1 MSKTRILISDST
13 NPWFNLAVED
23 TIFRS
28 MPSDQRVLFLWRNAD
43 TVVIGRAQNP
53 WRECK
58 TDRMEQDGVKLAR
71 RQTGGGAVFHDL
83 GNTNF
88 TFMAAKPEYD
98 KEIST
103 NIVLAA
109 LAKLGI
115 NGVAN
120 GRNDLV
126 IEDEAGIKK
135 FSGSA
140 YRETL
145 DRGFHHGTLLL
156 SADLNRLADYLNPDE
171 KKLQAK
177 GITSVKS
184 RVINLNTVKPDIN
197 HEQVCEAIIEA
208 YLEHYDESVTAEW
221 ITPENFHDLPTFSD
235 KFAVQQSWDWNFGQT
250 PPFTHRLD
258 ERFTWG
264 GVDVYLDVEK
274 GTILEAKIFSDM
286 LDPLPMELLA
296 QKLANLSYN
305 KASIEPFIT
314 TLALQMPQYSE
325 VLDEFKPWFINQID

>member
-1 MSKTRILISDST
+1 MNKTRILISDST

-23 TIFRS
+23 TIFRA

-58 TDRMEQDGVKLAR
+58 TDRMEQDKVKLAR

-98 KEIST
+98 KEVST
-103 NIVLAA
+103 NIVLSA

-126 IEDEAGIKK
+126 IEDESGIKK

-140 YRETL
+140 YRETI

-184 RVINLNTVKPDIN
+184 RVINLNTVKLDIS
-197 HEQVCEAIIEA
+197 HDEVCEAIIEA
-208 YLEHYDESVTAEW
+208 YSEYYQESVTAEL
-221 ITPENFHDLPTFSD
+221 ISPDHFHDLQNFAEKFSM
-235 KFAVQQSWDWNFGQT
+235 QQSWDWNFGQT
-250 PPFTHRLD
+250 PPFTHRID
-258 ERFTWG
+258 ERFGWG
-264 GVDVYLDVEK
+264 GVDVYLDVQK
-274 GTILEAKIFSDM
+274 GTILEANVFSDM
-286 LDPLPMELLA
+286 LDPYPMEQLA
-296 QKLANLSYN
+296 EKLVHLPYKRAN
-305 KASIEPFIT
+305 IEPCIDGLSLELPQYAHQLEEFKQWFIT
-314 TLALQMPQYSE
+314 
-325 VLDEFKPWFINQID
+325 QIE

>member
-28 MPSDQRVLFLWRNAD
+28 MPADQRVLFLWRNAD

-58 TDRMEQDGVKLAR
+58 TDRMEQDQVKLAR

-98 KEIST
+98 KQVST
-103 NIVLAA
+103 NIVLSA

-115 NGVAN
+115 QGVAN

-126 IEDEAGIKK
+126 IEDELGIKK

-156 SADLNRLADYLNPDE
+156 SADLTRLADYLNPDQ

-184 RVINLNTVKPDIN
+184 RVINLNTVKPDID
-197 HEQVCEAIIEA
+197 HQQVCDAMMEA
-208 YLEHYDESVTAEW
+208 YQEYYGETV
-221 ITPENFHDLPTFSD
+221 TPEYISPQHFHDLPNFTD

-250 PPFTHRLD
+250 PPFNHHMD

-274 GTILEAKIFSDM
+274 GTILQANIFSDM
-286 LDPLPMELLA
+286 LDPYPMEQLA
-296 QKLANLSYN
+296 LRLTNQNYN
-305 KASIEPFIT
+305 KASIEPCIQ
-314 TLALQMPQYSE
+314 TLAAEMPQYAE
-325 VLDEFKPWFINQID
+325 VLTEFRLWFIPQID

>member
-1 MSKTRILISDST
+1 MSNTRILISDST

-58 TDRMEQDGVKLAR
+58 TDRMEQDNVKLAR

-98 KEIST
+98 KEVST

-126 IEDEAGIKK
+126 IEDESGIKK

-140 YRETL
+140 YRETV

-156 SADLNRLADYLNPDE
+156 SADLTRLADYLNPDQ

-184 RVINLNTVKPDIN
+184 RVINLNTVKPDID
-197 HEQVCEAIIEA
+197 HQQVCEAIMQA
-208 YLEHYDESVTAEW
+208 YQEYYDESVTVEF
-221 ITPENFHDLPTFSD
+221 ISPQHFHDLPNFTE
-235 KFAVQQSWDWNFGQT
+235 KFAMQESWDWNFGQT
-250 PPFTHRLD
+250 PPFTHRMD

-274 GTILEAKIFSDM
+274 GRVREAKIFSDM
-286 LDPLPMELLA
+286 LDPYPMEQLA
-296 QKLANLSYN
+296 LRLTNQDYN
-305 KASIEPFIT
+305 KT
-314 TLALQMPQYSE
+314 TIAPCIDSVAKEHPQYGE
-325 VLDEFKPWFINQID
+325 LLQEFKSWFIPQID